1 MSTVAAALF
10 TFPLGDDAALLPR
23 TPAIAEAYQELLAA
37 NFDRLLRWLPGMGE
51 LPSLEQTRADL
62 ARRGQAWLDG
72 SQLPLAIGV
81 RAAGGSAAVGG
92 WRLVGEVNLLID
104 SHIRAAEIGYW
115 LDADFEGRGLATRAV
130 TAALDW
136 AFGPLG
142 LRRVKLFAIAG
153 NERSLAVAQR
163 LGFTREGVFR
173 SAAVVS
179 GVEHDVVGYGLLA
192 REFSGGRSS
201 GRASLPR

>member
-1 MSTVAAALF
+1 MSTVAAAMF
-10 TFPLGDDAALLPR
+10 TFSLGGDAALLPR

-37 NFDRLLRWLPGMGE
+37 NFARLVRWLPGLEE
-51 LPSLEQTRADL
+51 LPTLEQTRADL

-72 SQLPLAIGV
+72 SQLPLAIAV
-81 RAAGGSAAVGG
+81 RAEDG

-104 SHIRAAEIGYW
+104 SRIRSAEVGYW

-130 TAALDW
+130 RAALDW

-142 LRRVKLFAIAG
+142 LRRIKLFAIAA
-153 NERSLAVAQR
+153 NEPSIRLAER

-173 SAAVVS
+173 AAAVV
-179 GVEHDVVGYGLLA
+179 GGAEHDVVGYGLLA
-192 REFSGGRSS
+192 REWSRP
-201 GRASLPR
+201 AD